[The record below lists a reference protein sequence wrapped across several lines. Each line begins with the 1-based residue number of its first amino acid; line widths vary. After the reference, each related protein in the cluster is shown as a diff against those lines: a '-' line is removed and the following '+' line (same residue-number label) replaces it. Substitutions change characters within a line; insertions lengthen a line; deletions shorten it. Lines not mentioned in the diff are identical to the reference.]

1 MTSSAQEH
9 NDSLME
15 TGYQIL
21 KQCQDISIPCILW
34 GGGAIYHILGG
45 KLNYRKMSDLEF
57 FIPKKVDNQIKEILL
72 DKGFYANKYF
82 NSMQNMYK
90 IRRREY
96 FLPNRELT
104 THEIEELEHGR
115 RGNIENAAYQKVEI
129 FVTGIKMCWTFNFHD
144 LPEAYKETL
153 ICPPGFQLAL
163 KANAIH
169 PEDFDLKDIEDI
181 ASMVNSNCCEKVSRK
196 DTIFTTPILNES
208 LKCTIG
214 TEIFEELSNTKYK
227 FSSTVIRNFSEVL
240 NYSGLNDSGKSK
252 LSQIIEFLKPFEIK
266 DDKGGFISRAR
277 KEKPRRV
284 DARHI

>member
-1 MTSSAQEH
+1 MTSSAQDH

-21 KQCQDISIPCILW
+21 KQCQDSSIPCILW

-57 FIPKKVDNQIKEILL
+57 FIPKKADNQIKQILI
-72 DKGFYANKYF
+72 DNGFYANRYF
-82 NSMQNMYK
+82 NSMQNMYE

-115 RGNIENAAYQKVEI
+115 RGNIENVEYQKVEI
-129 FVTGIKMCWTFNFHD
+129 FVTGIKMCWTFRFKD
-144 LPEAYKETL
+144 LPEAYDETL

-169 PEDFDLKDIEDI
+169 PEDFDLKDIQDI
-181 ASMVNSNCCEKVSRK
+181 ASMVNSDCCEKVTTK
-196 DTIFTTPILNES
+196 DSIFTKPVLNENLS
-208 LKCTIG
+208 CTIG
-214 TEIFEELSNTKYK
+214 TEIFEELSNTKHK
-227 FSSTVIRNFSEVL
+227 FPSTVIRNFSEVL
-240 NYSGLNDSGKSK
+240 NYSGLSESGNSK
-252 LSQIIEFLKPFEIK
+252 LSQIIEFLKPFEEK
-266 DDKGGFISRAR
+266 NKKGGFLSRTR

-284 DARHI
+284 EARHI